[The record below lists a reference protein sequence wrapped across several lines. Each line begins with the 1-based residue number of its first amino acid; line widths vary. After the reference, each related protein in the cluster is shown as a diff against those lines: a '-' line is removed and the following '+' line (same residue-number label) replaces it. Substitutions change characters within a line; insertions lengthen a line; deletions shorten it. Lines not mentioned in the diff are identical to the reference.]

1 MTRGS
6 GSALAR
12 RDPVASR
19 RAPSVARTL
28 LQLLLALLLSALLLA
43 APGPASPA
51 FAVDAAQVPVPDPPL
66 EPPTGPLAPG
76 TLAGVRDVLAA
87 QAAALRTLDARAYLA
102 TIAPVGADARG
113 ILWEV
118 PGDPRRRAR
127 AHLLDE
133 LPSPGQGRVDLADVR
148 PIFAVPGD
156 RGTVDVLA
164 RHLVAFRGA
173 DGQARLIEVLALE
186 RLRPVT
192 EGTWEAFEWCRAS
205 WEEAAR
211 TWPVWLE
218 GSVTLEPACGTLA
231 ATMTYRVYPGFPAE
245 PDGPRTLV
253 ALSLSPT
260 LTVTAV
266 RGQDGDLE
274 WEREGESLT
283 VALPEPAWPAGREG
297 GGQPLL
303 TPPLVFTVHYGG
315 KVPAGGRPGRGNLEY
330 LGGEAVYLRP
340 ESGWYPRPAGG
351 GAVRGTISVTTPGWW
366 AGAVSGRLVAAG
378 PAGGVGESRTLTW
391 GLATPAELYLAAGP
405 YCISESTTARGVR
418 VRTFFYARE
427 AEWASS
433 YLEEAQDIL
442 AYFSDRFG
450 PYPYPNLTLAEVQQF
465 YYGGLSARSLILL
478 EKSGQAD
485 VRTDAEARLLLA
497 HEVAH
502 QWWGE
507 IVPIRREPD
516 WFLWEGLASYCEALY
531 AEGRDGR
538 EARDEVLGLQART
551 YAKSARPG
559 WSVRTANVR
568 TQEWQDAYVYEK
580 GSWFFHTLR
589 FLLGDD
595 AFFALLREY
604 ADRFAGWPP
613 MAEDFGG
620 LVAEAAP
627 EDDYVRSFVE
637 RWVEAGQDIDLA
649 LRDVYLRRVEV
660 PGSPYVLAFDL
671 RDVGTGAFPRA
682 VVRVV
687 LADGRE
693 HKVVCDAGE
702 NVLRLDGRPTI
713 VEADP
718 DRGVLDLSRSNN
730 RYYIAL
736 GLFPVSEDTLADL
749 AWVALAAAFG
759 LALARLRACRR
770 RARSVDVST
779 RGC

>member
-6 GSALAR
+6 GSAAAR
-12 RDPVASR
+12 SGPVAPR
-19 RAPSVARTL
+19 RAPLVARAL
-28 LQLLLALLLSALLLA
+28 LFRLLLALLLA

-51 FAVDAAQVPVPDPPL
+51 FAVDPARVPVPDPPL
-66 EPPTGPLAPG
+66 EPPTGPLGPG
-76 TLAGVRDVLAA
+76 ALAGVRSVLEA
-87 QAAALRTLDARAYLA
+87 QAAALRTLDAHAYLG
-102 TIAPVGADARG
+102 TIAPAGADARG
-113 ILWEV
+113 TFWEV
-118 PGDPRRRAR
+118 AGDPRRRAR
-127 AHLLDE
+127 THLLDR
-133 LPSPGQGRVDLADVR
+133 LPPPGQGRVELADVR
-148 PIFAVPGD
+148 PVFAVPGD

-173 DGQARLIEVLALE
+173 DGRARLLEVLALE
-186 RLRPVT
+186 RLRPAT
-192 EGTWEAFEWCRAS
+192 GGAWEAFEWCRAS

-218 GSVTLEPACGTLA
+218 GSVTLDPTAGTLA

-245 PDGPRTLV
+245 PDDPRTLV
-253 ALSLSPT
+253 ELRLAPT

-266 RGQDGDLE
+266 RGEDGGLE
-274 WEREGESLT
+274 WTREGESLT
-283 VALPEPAWPAGREG
+283 VVLPEPAWPAGREG
-297 GGQPLL
+297 REQPLL
-303 TPPLVFTVHYGG
+303 APPLVFTVHYRG
-315 KVPAGGRPGRGNLEY
+315 KVTPSGRPGRGNLEY

-366 AGAVSGRLVAAG
+366 AAAASGRLVAAG

-405 YCISESTTARGVR
+405 YCISEATTARGVR

-442 AYFSDRFG
+442 ACFSDRFG

-465 YYGGLSARSLILL
+465 YYGGLSARSVILL
-478 EKSGQAD
+478 EKSAQAD
-485 VRTDAEARLLLA
+485 VRTDTEARLLLA
-497 HEVAH
+497 HEIAH

-516 WFLWEGLASYCEALY
+516 WFLWEGLASYSEALY
-531 AEGRDGR
+531 AEERDGR
-538 EARDEVLGLQART
+538 QARDRVLSLQART
-551 YAKSARPG
+551 YAESARPG
-559 WSVRTANVR
+559 WSLRAANVR
-568 TQEWQDAYVYEK
+568 THDWQDAYVYEK
-580 GSWFFHTLR
+580 GSWLFHTLR
-589 FLLGDD
+589 FLFGDE

-613 MAEDFGG
+613 TAEDFGG

-627 EDDYVRSFVE
+627 EDDYLRSFVE

-649 LRDVYLRRVEV
+649 LRNVSLRRAEA
-660 PGSPYVLAFDL
+660 PGSPYVLVFDL
-671 RDVGTGAFPRA
+671 DDVGTGAFPRA

-693 HKVVCDAGE
+693 HKVVCGAGE
-702 NVLRLDGRPTI
+702 NVLRLDGRPTV

-736 GLFPVSEDTLADL
+736 GLFPVSEDALADF
-749 AWVALAAAFG
+749 ASVALAAAFG

-770 RARSVDVST
+770 RRAGSVDVST